1 MGATMEM
8 RNKFNARPLVHD
20 GIRFASHAEAKRY
33 FQLCFL
39 RKIGALDELVV
50 HPAFDLHVSGHRIGR
65 YVADF
70 SYRRDGRIVVEDVK
84 SRPTMTA
91 LYRWKKRHLKA
102 ELGLEVTEV
111 F

>member
-1 MGATMEM
+1 M
-8 RNKFNARPLVHD
+8 NKFNAKTLVHD
-20 GIRFASHAEAKRY
+20 GVRFASHAEAKRY

-50 HPAFDLHVSGHRIGR
+50 HPVFPLHVNGR
-65 YVADF
+65 LLGKYIADF
-70 SYRRDGRIVVEDVK
+70 SYRWDGRLVVEDVK
-84 SRPTMTA
+84 SKPTMTP
-91 LYRWKKRHLKA
+91 LYRWKRKHLKA